1 MNGDAKLNRNSSS
14 TLNLDD
20 FDAVVLDLDGV
31 VTRTARLHAR
41 AWKKT
46 FDEYLDRRTAAGMP
60 PFQRFDEVEDY
71 AAYVD
76 GKPRM
81 EGIRSFL
88 SSVRV
93 SLAEGDP
100 DSPKP
105 DTIRGIGLR
114 KNSLYLDLLR
124 AEGPGIY
131 DDAVDQIRGWKA
143 LGLKAAIVSSSRNC
157 EEVLAAAGLDGL
169 FDVRV
174 DGVAAGRLG
183 LAGKPSP
190 DIFLEAARKLGVPPE
205 RAVVFEDAEAGVR
218 AGRRGGFGLVV
229 GVDRTGHSEALLKN
243 GADVVVTTLRMVRFL
258 PPAAP
263 PEAEMPGCL
272 PSALDALDDVA
283 GRLKGRKAAVFLD
296 YDGTLTPIVSRP
308 ELAVLSDPMR
318 QTLKK
323 LATACT
329 VAVVSGRNR
338 ADVEGLVGLD
348 GLVYAGS
355 HGYDIAGPGGLRK
368 ELDEAKALLPVLDD
382 AERELR
388 ENLVLVRGALVERK
402 RFSIAVH
409 YRNVD
414 PAQAGEVEATV
425 DAALRGHEGLRR
437 KGGKKVFELQP
448 DLDWDKGAAVGW
460 LLGELG
466 LDGPDVLPFYLGDDL
481 TDEDAFRALA
491 GRGIGIVIGAPD
503 RSSYAAYGLADTGE
517 VERFL
522 DTLAG
527 LAVEGGW

>member
-1 MNGDAKLNRNSSS
+1 MNGDVRLNRDSSS
-14 TLNLDD
+14 TLNRDD

-41 AWKKT
+41 AWKKA

-81 EGIRSFL
+81 DGIRSFL
-88 SSVRV
+88 SSMRV
-93 SLAEGDP
+93 SLVEGDP

-131 DDAVDQIRGWKA
+131 DDAVDQVRGWKA

-157 EEVLAAAGLDGL
+157 DEVLAAAGLDSL

-183 LAGKPSP
+183 LAGKPAP

-205 RAVVFEDAEAGVR
+205 RAVIFEDAEAGVR

-229 GVDRTGHSEALLKN
+229 GVDRTGHAEALRRN
-243 GADVVVTTLRMVRFL
+243 GADVVVSTLRMIRFV
-258 PPAAP
+258 PASGAHKAVP
-263 PEAEMPGCL
+263 AIDL
-272 PSALDALDDVA
+272 PSALEGMEEIA
-283 GRLKGRKAAVFLD
+283 GRLRGRRAVVFLD

-308 ELAVLSDPMR
+308 ELAVLSESMR
-318 QTLKK
+318 RTLKE
-323 LATACT
+323 LAAMCT
-329 VAVVSGRNR
+329 VAVVSGRDR
-338 ADVEGLVGLD
+338 VDVEKLVGLD
-348 GLVYAGS
+348 GIVFAGS
-355 HGYDIAGPGGLRK
+355 HGYDIAGPGGLKK
-368 ELDEAKALLPVLDD
+368 ELEEAKALLPLLDEVQRRLDD
-382 AERELR
+382 ALSRI
-388 ENLVLVRGALVERK
+388 RGALVERK
-402 RFSIAVH
+402 RFSVAVH
-409 YRNVD
+409 YRNVA
-414 PAQAGEVEATV
+414 PTEMAGVEAAV

-437 KGGKKVFELQP
+437 KGGKKVYELQP
-448 DLDWDKGAAVGW
+448 DLDWDKGAAVRW
-460 LLGELG
+460 LLGALG
-466 LDGPDVLPFYLGDDL
+466 LDGPDVLPFYAGDDL
-481 TDEDAFRALA
+481 TDEDAFRELA
-491 GRGIGIVIGAPD
+491 VGGIGIVVGMPPRATN
-503 RSSYAAYGLADTGE
+503 AAYSLRDTDD

-522 DTLAG
+522 DALTG
-527 LAVEGGW
+527 LVEEGTR